1 VTIEL
6 APGASQAPPVAIS
19 DDILR
24 VHRLDRLRTRRSTP
38 AGSAVGTDDPG
49 VSRPAPPSRDATA
62 AEVLARALG
71 ASVLT
76 DRGTSVVV
84 VERRTHLPTRLG
96 ALQELPDP
104 VDPARPIVCLDTE
117 TTGLGTA
124 AGTLPFLVAL
134 GRWQGDELV
143 VRQLLLPDHPDEP
156 AFLAILE
163 RHIPYDALLVTY
175 NGRTFDWPLLAS
187 RYRLHGRQPPE
198 IGGHLDLLHVARVLW
213 RHRLPDARL
222 ASVEAGIAGVRRGAD
237 LPGACIPELYFH
249 WLRRGDP
256 SVFPAILEHNHQ
268 DVVSLGLL
276 LRVLA
281 HEVLPRRAAMEGD
294 DRVAPRDLMGLG
306 RLYARRG
313 RHEDALACFEAAL
326 GRLVLPWQERELQ
339 AHLGRER
346 ARTLGRLG
354 RREEAR
360 SAWEAVALEGG
371 PSAPHA
377 WIQVAKWLE
386 HGSRDIPGA
395 IRAARRAEALA
406 TRLRYLGEPQ
416 AGVERDLARRLI
428 RLARMTPAGSDEQLN
443 TGAAGPMA
451 GAWPVRTPRRQPV

>member
-6 APGASQAPPVAIS
+6 APHGSQAPLVAATDS
-19 DDILR
+19 VVR
-24 VHRLDRLRTRRSTP
+24 VHRLDRLRARR
-38 AGSAVGTDDPG
+38 AVPTADDPDL
-49 VSRPAPPSRDATA
+49 RAPESPGPVPPPRDATA
-62 AEVLARALG
+62 VSTLARALG
-71 ASVLT
+71 GSVMT
-76 DRGTSVVV
+76 DRGASIVV
-84 VERRTHLPTRLG
+84 VERRTYLPARLE
-96 ALQELPDP
+96 ALRELPDP
-104 VDPARPIVCLDTE
+104 VDPGRPIVCLDTE

-134 GRWQGDELV
+134 GRWQGDEMV

-213 RHRLPDARL
+213 RHRLSDARL
-222 ASVEAGIAGVRRGAD
+222 SSVEAGIAGVRRGED
-237 LPGACIPELYFH
+237 LPGACIPDLYFQ

-256 SVFPAILEHNHQ
+256 RVFPLILEHNHQ

-281 HEVLPRRAAMEGD
+281 QEVIPRRAVADGE
-294 DRVAPRDLMGLG
+294 DRVTPRDLMGLG

-326 GRLVLPWQERELQ
+326 GRLVLPWRERELQ

-386 HGSRDIPGA
+386 HGARDIPAA

-406 TRLRYLGEPQ
+406 ARLRYLGEPQ
-416 AGVERDLARRLI
+416 PGVERDLARRLA
-428 RLARMTPAGSDEQLN
+428 RLGAG
-443 TGAAGPMA
+443 TAAPPWTLTA
-451 GAWPVRTPRRQPV
+451 